1 MRPLLAVILL
11 VGAAP
16 AGAADLSSV
25 LARLRKKAAEAV
37 QAVKDIAKSDKGPGD
52 KALDA
57 LIGAATEKTVKEKAQ
72 EKARAAVKAVK
83 AEAAKR

>member
-25 LARLRKKAAEAV
+25 LARLKKKAAEAV
-37 QAVKDIAKSDKGPGD
+37 QAVKDMAKAQKGPGD

-57 LIGAATEKTVKEKAQ
+57 LIGSDPVKAAKEKAQ
-72 EKARAAVKAVK
+72 AAAKAAK